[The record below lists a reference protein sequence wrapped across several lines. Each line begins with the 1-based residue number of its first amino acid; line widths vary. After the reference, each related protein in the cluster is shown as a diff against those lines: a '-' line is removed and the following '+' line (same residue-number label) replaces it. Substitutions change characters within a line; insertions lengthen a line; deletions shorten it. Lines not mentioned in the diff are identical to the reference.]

1 MTDWSAVAARA
12 AEGGVRTPMMVVDA
26 AAVWRNVARAAGAI
40 AEAGWEWRAHVKTAR
55 TEWAIR
61 MLVAYG
67 VTRVKAATIGE
78 ADAAARAGAV
88 DVLLALPAV
97 GPLVRDLAEVARRHP
112 GTRFSALVDDP
123 LALGD
128 WSEAGELAAMIDVDT
143 GMHRTGIDVG
153 DVDRV
158 VSLAAALARKG
169 VPFAGLHTYDG
180 HLAAREVAER
190 RDQVEWQAERIDV
203 LVAAMEGAGH
213 GVPEIVLGATHTL
226 DEHLATHRA
235 RPGGPVLSAGAG
247 TLVYGDARSAERFV
261 ADGNAP
267 YEPAAAVLTRVV
279 SRGSGR
285 ATVDAGATA
294 VQTDAGAPHA
304 VVVHP
309 AGLRPYP
316 PSQEHLVLHGEAPPL
331 GAVVVLVPRHVDT
344 ALSQFSA
351 VAVLHEDGRVTHET
365 VVGRH

>member
-1 MTDWSAVAARA
+1 MTDWSTIAAHM
-12 AEGGVRTPMMVVDA
+12 AEGEVRTPVMVVDA
-26 AAVWRNVARAAGAI
+26 AAVRRNVARAAEAI
-40 AEAGWEWRAHVKTAR
+40 AGAGWEWRAHVKTAR

-61 MLVAYG
+61 TLVAHG

-78 ADAAARAGAV
+78 AHAAARAGVA

-97 GPLVRDLAEVARRHP
+97 GPLTRDLAELACRHP

-123 LALGD
+123 FTLGD
-128 WSEAGELAAMIDVDT
+128 WPEGGGLAAMIDVDT
-143 GMHRTGIDVG
+143 GMHRTGVDVG
-153 DVDRV
+153 DVDGV
-158 VSLAAALARKG
+158 VALAAAFARKG
-169 VPFAGLHTYDG
+169 IPFAGLHTYDG
-180 HLAAREVAER
+180 HLAAREAQER
-190 RDQVEWQAERIDV
+190 RERVEQQGERVDV
-203 LVAAMEGAGH
+203 LVAALESAGH

-226 DEHLATHRA
+226 GEHLATRRP

-247 TLVYGDARSAERFV
+247 TVVYGDARSAERFA
-261 ADGNAP
+261 ADGAVP
-267 YEPAAAVLTRVV
+267 YEQAAAVLARVV
-279 SRGSGR
+279 SRRRGR

-309 AGLRPYP
+309 PGLRPDP

-331 GAVVVLVPRHVDT
+331 GAIVVLVPRHVDT

-351 VAVLHEDGRVTHET
+351 VAVLHEDGRLTRET